1 MVFRCIVL
9 LVFTILLPIHGNTAK
24 ALSEEDERSLTE
36 EISRINE
43 GLPKM
48 VDKVTRWESTV
59 RAGSTISYMFTL
71 LNYSKETAPKDIG
84 FYLYRKAR
92 NGYCTAGGDM
102 SQLRDYEMDLS
113 LYYRDVDGTVIAS
126 LMFNNDDCP
135 EEDAKEDIIVTESE
149 SADTI
154 VVDPEWLSLSG
165 RLFRGGVKIWPPEAN
180 SADERLIGKWQNDEE
195 SILYQ
200 FLANGDAH
208 QITGNKLKLLKYSVP
223 EINKEQRLILLEI
236 HPKKS
241 DIYNMYIQFFPNE
254 IEARVAVVKDGNK
267 TFEKWTLVGGPDMI
281 AIANQYSKGKKPW
294 VSWNQVLASKE
305 YKKLSPEDAVHI
317 RTNWE
322 ELFDNNKKN

>member
-1 MVFRCIVL
+1 MVFRCIAL
-9 LVFTILLPIHGNTAK
+9 LFFTLLLPIHANAAK
-24 ALSEEDERSLTE
+24 TLSEEDESRLTE
-36 EISRINE
+36 EISTINE

-48 VDKVTRWESTV
+48 VDTGTRWDSTV
-59 RAGSTISYMFTL
+59 RAGSTILYIYTL
-71 LNYSKETAPKDIG
+71 LNYSKETAPSDIG
-84 FYLYRKAR
+84 IYLYRKAQ
-92 NGYCTAGGDM
+92 NGFCTTGGYL
-102 SQLRDYEMDLS
+102 SQLRDYEVDLS
-113 LYYRDVDGTVIAS
+113 LYYKDVDGIVIAS
-126 LMFNNDDCP
+126 LMFNNEDCP
-135 EEDAKEDIIVTESE
+135 EEDAQEDIIVTESE

-165 RLFRGGVKIWPPEAN
+165 RLFRGGAKIWPPEAN

-200 FLANGDAH
+200 FLANGHAH

-223 EINKEQRLILLEI
+223 EINKEQSLILVNIAENS
-236 HPKKS
+236 S

-305 YKKLSPEDAVHI
+305 YKKLSPEDSVHI

-322 ELFDNNKKN
+322 KLFDNDKK